1 MIEKLRGAVAL
12 CNTLEEVV
20 NAFFD
25 VVACNC
31 NNGEIEYIG
40 GKVPAIYNQPGCKF
54 MLQYSRELEDGEFY
68 QLSMDAKLDAEDKTF
83 PYDHKIYD
91 EKDGDLRV
99 YILNSELFKKL
110 NEMTV
115 VNIDVYDA
123 ET

>member
-1 MIEKLRGAVAL
+1 MIEKLKGAVVL

-25 VVACNC
+25 VVACNK
-31 NNGEIEYIG
+31 GEIEYIG
-40 GKVPAIYNQPGCKF
+40 GSIPAIYNQPGCKF

-68 QLSMDAKLDAEDKTF
+68 QLSMDVKLDAEDKTF

-91 EKDGDLRV
+91 EKDGDLRD

-115 VNIDVYDA
+115 VNIDVFDA